1 MKDNKDLGRKRA
13 WKGNL
18 AIFNLMSRNLTER
31 NMTHVKFCFFF
42 FFLHESV
49 KLAFYL
55 MANVWQ

>member
-31 NMTHVKFCFFF
+31 NTTHVKFFCFL
-42 FFLHESV
+42 FLHESV
-49 KLAFYL
+49 QVALYL